1 MRSLESLKRLLRNK
15 GGIAVLV
22 MLLVLGL
29 AWKTFGVKA
38 EIMGSIFS
46 ARAVDAIL
54 LGRLPPPVEP
64 SIADPILDAMAPKK
78 RYRLMTIRRIP
89 TIERKAPMSHP
100 YVGEC
105 RNCHLF
111 IRGPKPGSQPKTPV
125 GALLERLSQV
135 HKLGP
140 PLRPTSQLP
149 HPPAGRCIKC
159 HDIVVKVPVDK
170 KKGGFLWSL

>member
-1 MRSLESLKRLLRNK
+1 MRSPESLKRVLQNK

-22 MLLVLGL
+22 MLMVLGL

-38 EIMGSIFS
+38 DIMDSVFS

-64 SIADPILDAMAPKK
+64 SITDPILDAMVPMK
-78 RYRLMTIRRIP
+78 RYHLMTIRHIP
-89 TIERKAPMSHP
+89 AIKRKARMSHP

-111 IRGPKPGSQPKTPV
+111 VRGPKLGSQPKTPV
-125 GALLERLSQV
+125 GALLERLSRV

-170 KKGGFLWSL
+170 KKDGFLWNL